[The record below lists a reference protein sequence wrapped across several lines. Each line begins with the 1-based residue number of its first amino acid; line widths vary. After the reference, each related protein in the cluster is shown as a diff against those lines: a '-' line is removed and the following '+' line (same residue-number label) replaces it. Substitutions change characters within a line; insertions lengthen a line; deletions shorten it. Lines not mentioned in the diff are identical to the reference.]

1 MASKA
6 PDPIAAGGVG
16 SLTAMVQYSIIR
28 IQTTGTQQLIVI
40 FLGILVMIML
50 GGVLY
55 LMSGV
60 PLPFMVAL
68 FLAYL
73 LDLLVRLLRYCRVP
87 LALAV
92 CFALLVTFVFLALMG
107 MLFYASAQSFVREFP
122 TYEPELRALFTTLT
136 SRVEVAPELSWQ
148 LSDLSKEFSSAS
160 VVRAVLASVGT
171 FVTFLGHLLL
181 VLLFMVF
188 ILLGQQRLPQRIHR
202 AFGEE
207 QAQRLTRVLQRIT
220 RDVQT
225 SFGDQGPPQRGHRG
239 AGEPVPTDL
248 ASRLCRALGGAGVH
262 AQLHSTHRG
271 ASRHHPATPG
281 GHLEVRYA
289 HASSLG
295 GDLRDH
301 HPHCAQNTSIE
312 PRLMGRNLHLSPLL
326 VVLSLLF
333 SGVVVGNRWDAPR
346 CPDHGDHQNCL

>member
-1 MASKA
+1 MQ
-6 PDPIAAGGVG
+6 
-16 SLTAMVQYSIIR
+16 L
-28 IQTTGTQQLIVI
+28 QTTGTQQLIVI
-40 FLGILVMIML
+40 FLGILVVIML

-55 LMSGV
+55 LTSSIV
-60 PLPFMVAL
+60 LPFMVAL

-73 LDLLVRLLRYCRVP
+73 LDPLVRLLRYCRVP

-107 MLFYASAQSFVREFP
+107 MLFYASAQSFVREYP
-122 TYEPELRALFTTLT
+122 TYEPKLRALLTTLT

-148 LSDLSKEFSSAS
+148 LSDLSKELSSAS

-207 QAQRLTRVLQRIT
+207 QAQRLTLVLQRIT
-220 RDVQT
+220 RQVQT
-225 SFGDQGPPQRGHRG
+225 YLGTKALLSAVTGVLVNLCLVILQVDFAVLWGALAFMLNFIPHLGAPVATIPPLLVAILKFNTLMPAVWVVVCVTLIHI
-239 AGEPVPTDL
+239 V
-248 ASRLCRALGGAGVH
+248 LGI
-262 AQLHSTHRG
+262 
-271 ASRHHPATPG
+271 
-281 GHLEVRYA
+281 
-289 HASSLG
+289 
-295 GDLRDH
+295 
-301 HPHCAQNTSIE
+301 CIE

-333 SGVVVGNRWDAPR
+333 WGWLWGIVGTLLAVPIMATIKIVCENLPSLHFVSALMSED
-346 CPDHGDHQNCL
+346 

>member
-1 MASKA
+1 M
-6 PDPIAAGGVG
+6 
-16 SLTAMVQYSIIR
+16 Q
-28 IQTTGTQQLIVI
+28 IQTTGTPQLIVI
-40 FLGILVMIML
+40 FLGILVVIML

-55 LMSGV
+55 WTSSIV
-60 PLPFMVAL
+60 LPFMVAL

-73 LDLLVRLLRYCRVP
+73 LDPLVRFLRYCHVP

-122 TYEPELRALFTTLT
+122 TYEPKLRALLTTLT

-188 ILLGQQRLPQRIHR
+188 ILLGQQRLSQRIHR

-207 QAQRLTRVLQRIT
+207 QAQRLTLVLQRIT
-220 RDVQT
+220 RQVQT
-225 SFGDQGPPQRGHRG
+225 YLGTKALLSVVTGVLVNLNDFADRRAGPNDDRLVRCSGAHWRSCSILFHTWGH
-239 AGEPVPTDL
+239 
-248 ASRLCRALGGAGVH
+248 
-262 AQLHSTHRG
+262 Q
-271 ASRHHPATPG
+271 
-281 GHLEVRYA
+281 
-289 HASSLG
+289 
-295 GDLRDH
+295 
-301 HPHCAQNTSIE
+301 
-312 PRLMGRNLHLSPLL
+312 SPL
-326 VVLSLLF
+326 SRR
-333 SGVVVGNRWDAPR
+333 SWWPS
-346 CPDHGDHQNCL
+346 